1 MIHYFTVVMQKYA
14 VFSGRARRAEYWYF
28 VLATFVIG
36 FAFGFTFSILGS
48 VAGFSGRTI
57 SAGIELAT
65 GVIQLGLIIPSIA
78 VGVRRL
84 HDSNKSGW
92 WLLVPVYNLYLLI
105 RRGTEGDNFYGP
117 DPKAPA
123 VPLPDPVAMPT
134 PPPAAPLA

>member
-28 VLATFVIG
+28 ALATFV
-36 FAFGFTFSILGS
+36 FGFVFSLGFILLGLL
-48 VAGFSGRTI
+48 AGFSMKTVDSGLDI
-57 SAGIELAT
+57 AT
-65 GVIQLGLIIPSIA
+65 FFIQLGLLVPSIA

-92 WLLVPVYNLYLLI
+92 WLLVPFYNLYLLI

-117 DPKAPA
+117 DPKAPV
-123 VPLPDPVAMPT
+123 VPIPDPVSVLTPT
-134 PPPAAPLA
+134 PPTA